1 MNEWMDGNTLPP
13 KKLLKVKLEEKGGG
27 FYCGDLWCH
36 THISASPHLPLQP
49 TEEMMNNLKVDPST
63 QLPNSDK
70 VLSKEGSPSD
80 ATSCVSSAGD
90 AAGSVK
96 ESDDVDH
103 ESASTDQASTYSAA
117 PSFGYYYPGYYGS
130 SGEAD
135 NHGYYVANDGMELQ
149 YPAIQA
155 DNGAFMYVLPAFQP
169 GYNSYCPYLP
179 VAAFGVDGQ
188 YLGQQPYSPSP
199 MIQPPIASPGYYPN
213 PLSYG
218 ELVPSAYPWDP
229 SFYAGDALFGN
240 SYNGVPETPGSKYNI
255 SSASHVSSGHGMHN
269 QLKST
274 SKALQHGPTFQSD
287 ALGKNYLAKFPLYN
301 QGKGGVLYPNNQAKA
316 NTRGWDGIEKP
327 KTKGQVNSIS
337 DFSSLGEQNY
347 GPRTTIDKGS
357 FSSGGNAAAPL
368 AIDGNGK
375 TNSINSLIRKD
386 QYNLSDFP
394 DKYDQAFFFVI
405 KSYSEDD
412 IHKSI
417 KYNVWASTP
426 NGNKRLDSAYE
437 DAQDKMAAKGSK
449 CPVFLFFSVNA
460 SGQFCGV
467 AEMIGR
473 VDFNRNMNFW
483 QQDKWNGYFPVK
495 WHIIKDVPNPQL
507 RHIILE
513 NNDNKPVTNSRDTQE
528 VRFPQ
533 GTEMLNIFKNYA
545 SKTSILDDFEF
556 YESRQ
561 KVMQEKR
568 IRPSMPNFDL
578 IQKADE
584 LTSGLQSVVVSAA
597 KKVEEPCKE

>member
-1 MNEWMDGNTLPP
+1 
-13 KKLLKVKLEEKGGG
+13 
-27 FYCGDLWCH
+27 
-36 THISASPHLPLQP
+36 
-49 TEEMMNNLKVDPST
+49 MMNNLKVDPST

-70 VLSKEGSPSD
+70 VLSKEGTPSASD

-96 ESDDVDH
+96 ESDDVDL

-117 PSFGYYYPGYYGS
+117 PSFGYYYPGFDAS

-135 NHGYYVANDGMELQ
+135 TRGYYVANDGMELQ
-149 YPAIQA
+149 YPVIQA

-169 GYNSYCPYLP
+169 GYNSYSPYLP

-213 PLSYG
+213 PLTYG

-229 SFYAGDALFGN
+229 SFYVGDALFG
-240 SYNGVPETPGSKYNI
+240 SGYTGVPETPGSKYNI
-255 SSASHVSSGHGMHN
+255 SSASNKCAPLSKKNLHSDFSNSHQMKNSLPSLDVSSGHGMHN

-274 SKALQHGPTFQSD
+274 NKALQHGPTFQSD

-301 QGKGGVLYPNNQAKA
+301 QGKGGVLYPNNLAKA

-337 DFSSLGEQNY
+337 DLGLLGDQNY
-347 GPRTTIDKGS
+347 GPRTTNDKGS

-375 TNSINSLIRKD
+375 TNSINSLIRRD

-394 DKYDQAFFFVI
+394 TKYDQAFFFVI

-412 IHKSI
+412 IHKSV

-426 NGNKRLDSAYE
+426 NGNKRLDSAYV

-473 VDFNRNMNFW
+473 VDFNRNMDFW

-578 IQKADE
+578 MQPKADE
-584 LTSGLQSVVVSAA
+584 LTSGLQSVVLSAA
-597 KKVEEPCKE
+597 KKVEEPCKK